1 MPSNQIN
8 LADLIGAASSVL
20 AQNKGTLNKA
30 DAYNQNHGD
39 NMVQIFDLINQAIGE
54 KPKAKTSE
62 QLAYASQKIR
72 SQTNSGSAQVYS
84 KALET
89 AASQF
94 KGQNLTTDNALAL
107 ITTLLGG
114 GQTPQAT
121 LSRSAS
127 SGNADLLTSLLGG
140 LMGASGTQTSS
151 SSSSDMIGDLLGGLM
166 GASGTQAS
174 SSSSSDMIGDLLGG
188 LMGGSSK
195 GSTPTG
201 MSGTDLLGS
210 LLGGMTSSTAQR
222 TTAKTSQKSSG
233 LDTSDLLRGGMAY
246 MSSKQRGASTAES
259 LLDAVI
265 SGSPLGETPQRAQS
279 AKMVGSA
286 LLSALT
292 SYVTTQ
298 QQKAAGG
305 TSGVAATRIRRAGG
319 IKKRPGY

>member
-20 AQNKGTLNKA
+20 AQNQSTLNKA
-30 DAYNQNHGD
+30 DAFNQNHGD

-62 QLAYASQKIR
+62 QLAYASQLVR
-72 SQTNSGSAQVYS
+72 SRTNSGSAQAYS

-94 KGQNLTTDNALAL
+94 QGQNLTTDNALAL

-121 LSRSAS
+121 FNRSAS
-127 SGNADLLTSLLGG
+127 SGNADMLTSLLGG
-140 LMGASGTQTSS
+140 LMGASGTSS
-151 SSSSDMIGDLLGGLM
+151 SAP
-166 GASGTQAS
+166 AST
-174 SSSSSDMIGDLLGG
+174 DMIGDLLGG

-195 GSTPTG
+195 GSTPAG

-210 LLGGMTSSTAQR
+210 LLGGMSSTPAQR
-222 TTAKTSQKSSG
+222 PATRTGQKSSG
-233 LDTSDLLRGGMAY
+233 LDTTDLLRGGMAY

-279 AKMVGSA
+279 AKMVGTA

-292 SYVTTQ
+292 SYVTAQ
-298 QQKAAGG
+298 QQKAARG
-305 TSGVAATRIRRAGG
+305 TSGVAATRTKRAGG

>member
-54 KPKAKTSE
+54 KPKAKTSD
-62 QLAYASQKIR
+62 QLAHASQLIR
-72 SQTNSGSAQVYS
+72 SKTNSGSAQAYS
-84 KALET
+84 KALDT
-89 AASQF
+89 AATQF
-94 KGQNLTTDNALAL
+94 QGQNLTLDNALAL

-114 GQTPQAT
+114 GQTAQAT
-121 LSRSAS
+121 LNRSAS
-127 SGNADLLTSLLGG
+127 SGNADMLTSLLGG
-140 LMGASGTQTSS
+140 LMGASGATSS
-151 SSSSDMIGDLLGGLM
+151 APASSDMIGDLLGGLM
-166 GASGTQAS
+166 GASTQRS
-174 SSSSSDMIGDLLGG
+174 SS
-188 LMGGSSK
+188 
-195 GSTPTG
+195 TG
-201 MSGTDLLGS
+201 MSGSDLLGS
-210 LLGGMTSSTAQR
+210 LLGGITSSPTQR

-233 LDTSDLLRGGMAY
+233 LDTSYLLRGGMAY
-246 MSSKQRGASTAES
+246 MSSKQHGASTAES

-298 QQKAAGG
+298 QQKAARG
-305 TSGVAATRIRRAGG
+305 TSGIAATRTRRAGG
-319 IKKRPGY
+319 IKKRSGY